1 MTHAQEQHCIGFT
14 SADWIIVGSCHRV
27 FVRQT
32 GVCAWPL
39 LEPLLQRGR
48 DHSTILHVCIC
59 AASCSTAS
67 SRQPPPF
74 CARAAGRGA
83 PLCSTNHWGR
93 AAPRGHDA
101 GGRTAQ
107 MGPRGPLGHG
117 NGAPTSNGSIRGHQP
132 ARRGYGALAA
142 AVRGP
147 SFHMDMFAVAA
158 WLNQRRSSGH
168 ANGPA
173 PQPPAQTLARPRYR
187 SGCCSC
193 R

>member
-1 MTHAQEQHCIGFT
+1 MLKNSTVSVLRRQIGLS
-14 SADWIIVGSCHRV
+14 SAAVIAFSC
-27 FVRQT
+27 VRQGFVPGPSWSRCCNAGGT
-32 GVCAWPL
+32 TAPSCMCAFAL
-39 LEPLLQRGR
+39 L
-48 DHSTILHVCIC
+48 H
-59 AASCSTAS
+59 AAPPRAAN
-67 SRQPPPF
+67 PPPPSAHGLRGEAPH
-74 CARAAGRGA
+74 CARLIIGAARR
-83 PLCSTNHWGR
+83 R
-93 AAPRGHDA
+93 AAMNA